1 MNGDEWKGTRSTAA
15 VSIDSS
21 ALPIYFK
28 EFYHSSIISSILFR
42 RRGPLGLSGPQAGSS
57 CKAISFE
64 PEISLRGCLA
74 TTQRLQALTHDL
86 RRPSES
92 IFFGYGVVTRKALLL
107 SLCLFIMALSLEYK
121 SSARIWSSGLTLRGA
136 YSL

>member
-28 EFYHSSIISSILFR
+28 ELYHSSIISSILFR
-42 RRGPLGLSGPQAGSS
+42 QRGPLGLSGAPGSS

-64 PEISLRGCLA
+64 LEISLRGCLA